1 MANRGRPTL
10 QKRQKERARQDKQKD
25 RVTRREDAKLRRA
38 SAPDRTDTNDPDIA
52 DITPGPQPL
61 PAWQAEFL
69 EEESADKEEGEN

>member
-25 RVTRREDAKLRRA
+25 RVARREDAKLRRA
-38 SAPDRTDTNDPDIA
+38 SAPERTDSIDPDIA
-52 DITPGPQPL
+52 DITPGPQPA

-69 EEESADKEEGEN
+69 EEESADKEESEN

>member
-25 RVTRREDAKLRRA
+25 RVARREESKVRRA

-61 PAWQAEFL
+61 PVWQAEFL
-69 EEESADKEEGEN
+69 EEDASDDNQ

>member
-25 RVTRREDAKLRRA
+25 RVARREESKVRRA

-52 DITPGPQPL
+52 DITPGPHPL
-61 PAWQAEFL
+61 PARQAEFL

>member
-38 SAPDRTDTNDPDIA
+38 SAPDRTLLT
-52 DITPGPQPL
+52 
-61 PAWQAEFL
+61 
-69 EEESADKEEGEN
+69 

>member
-61 PAWQAEFL
+61 PDWQQEFL
-69 EEESADKEEGEN
+69 EEESTDEEESEN

>member
-61 PAWQAEFL
+61 PAWPEFL
-69 EEESADKEEGEN
+69 EEDDSDDDQ